1 MYKELVEDRVPEGY
15 VPDAAAPVPDAVA
28 PPPGHLRLPMVDG
41 VRAIAATTILGLHVG
56 GSTRASGEAGWGD
69 LIGGLGIGVPI
80 FFVISG
86 FLLYRPFVAAD
97 VLGAPAIRA
106 GAFLWRRALR
116 IIPLYWVALTV
127 IFVLTH
133 NSTDRPGGFFSGE
146 PWWIFYGFGQVYDGD
161 ATGGGLT
168 QAWTLCIEVTFYLA
182 LPLYAFALTRMR
194 RSPSAVRIEV
204 GVLAVIAVASLAFRE
219 AVTGTTAVYTLPSF
233 FYLFV
238 CGMLLALL
246 SVEAE
251 RLPSTSRR
259 LGGVA
264 RYAWGLA
271 AVLFCIQNWV
281 IRDLGASLATDVT
294 DAVIA
299 TLVMTPAVFG
309 ESATRVRRFLG
320 HPAVMWV
327 GLVSYGLYLWHP
339 QVVSAAYSAG
349 IGDHFT
355 GLGYFPFVAFIFV
368 ATATVAGCTY
378 YAIERPVLKLKRLT
392 RPGPRRQAAVR
403 TEASAP

>member
-1 MYKELVEDRVPEGY
+1 MYNGHVEDRVPEGH
-15 VPDAAAPVPDAVA
+15 VPDAVA
-28 PPPGHLRLPMVDG
+28 PPPGHLRLPLVDG
-41 VRAIAATTILGLHVG
+41 VRAIAATTVLFLHVG
-56 GSTRASGEAGWGD
+56 GSTHAAREAGWGD

-127 IFVLTH
+127 IFLLTH

-182 LPLYAFALTRMR
+182 LPLYAFGVARIR
-194 RSPSAVRIEV
+194 RAASTLSAEF
-204 GVLAVIAVASLAFRE
+204 GVLALIAVASLAFRE
-219 AVTGTTAVYTLPSF
+219 AVKGTTALYTLPSF

-238 CGMLLALL
+238 CGMLLAIL

-251 RLPSTSRR
+251 RTPETSRR
-259 LGGVA
+259 LIGVT
-264 RYAWGLA
+264 RYAWPVAL
-271 AVLFCIQNWV
+271 VLFCIQNWV
-281 IRDLGASLATDVT
+281 IRDLDVSLATDVT

-309 ESATRVRRFLG
+309 DAATRVRRFLG

-355 GLGYFPFVAFIFV
+355 GLGYFPFAILMFLC
-368 ATATVAGCTY
+368 TAALAGCTY
-378 YAIERPVLKLKRLT
+378 YAIERPVLKLKRL
-392 RPGPRRQAAVR
+392 VR
-403 TEASAP
+403 